1 MSAVQIG
8 CRLARY
14 WILLQWFLSPPVGT
28 IFSPADVC
36 NNHLLTCIYAFLV
49 NNWNSWGEKEARNIC
64 KLGDMIVSIYDQPLA
79 FIDLTEDDDMDND
92 MVAQVEPQE
101 DEVPQ
106 EWLVIDELEEDD
118 LPEPEEEPENE
129 GDEML
134 FAFDHLLGNQDTESE
149 SDLSDESV
157 SDFEDSEFLT
167 SESEDSGVEV

>member
-1 MSAVQIG
+1 
-8 CRLARY
+8 
-14 WILLQWFLSPPVGT
+14 
-28 IFSPADVC
+28 
-36 NNHLLTCIYAFLV
+36 
-49 NNWNSWGEKEARNIC
+49 
-64 KLGDMIVSIYDQPLA
+64 
-79 FIDLTEDDDMDND
+79 MDND

-118 LPEPEEEPENE
+118 LPKPEEKPENE

-157 SDFEDSEFLT
+157 PDFEYSEFLT